1 MLIDAGAEV
10 IPSLGDSPWLPYDPN
25 YDNELDPMYPA
36 WRSYCTMP
44 TNVVE
49 TIRRIPLDHPTP
61 EEVSLIN
68 QWIDVITVATFPKLT
83 ESILDW
89 FKGKVIFRSF
99 GIPQQYNYTSF
110 AQNEGVDLNSFA
122 DADNYVWS
130 PILKC
135 LGEIED
141 PRLVKNTFYMNY
153 FVSKE
158 RLPFKWARK
167 QSNRQVSTLISYID
181 KSKWVDTL
189 FKPFEDAFH
198 GFDYIVLGRNDKN
211 SPRCQHPSILGNV
224 DYKKMMSVLC
234 NSRILCYGGALSHYH
249 MHFTP
254 LEAMA
259 MQVPV
264 LFTQSCGLARE
275 AMENGRSE
283 QQLMK
288 LGMCKDYTAMAS
300 IAAKYMDDFEYLD
313 HLQQSQNAQ
322 LLSVFNREQSLA
334 SARAFLQTLNEE
346 VTRRRKANPDEL
358 VYTLNENKGNPIVRN
373 ISLSKSMPNVA
384 GEYRIINSKVMTG
397 QIGEIVKDGFS
408 NHYLRRAVVG
418 VHTPGILFNE
428 QIGNMTPGQYEITA
442 VIYGTEPSSQVV
454 GYIYFDVWNPE
465 SNRILGAP
473 LVSSQAGLHKV
484 KCSIV
489 IPDSM
494 TTASK
499 QISIAWLGDYNLN
512 LESVRIQKIS
522 DSPPATQLDVKWLE
536 GFSYLENIQGEN
548 WRWCTNEGRL
558 RIVNRTPTAKT
569 IHISTN
575 LKSGYTEF
583 SALTI
588 QGPDWDEKLDINV
601 QGRSLNR
608 TITVLPGANDY
619 ILRSTAN
626 KLNVVERDLAFRV
639 MNFSITELPLEFS
652 WTGGFYSLEGV
663 NDTSWRWS
671 SEEGRLVINN
681 LSNVTMLANISTTA
695 TTGYPEPSVLN
706 IAGALWNET
715 LLIQLQET
723 QLSKILIIPPGQH
736 IIIFTCNAP
745 RVPVPDPSTR
755 ALVFRLHNF
764 SVHVSSHA

>member
-1 MLIDAGAEV
+1 
-10 IPSLGDSPWLPYDPN
+10 
-25 YDNELDPMYPA
+25 
-36 WRSYCTMP
+36 MP

-83 ESILDW
+83 ESILGW

-110 AQNEGVDLNSFA
+110 AQNEGVDLNRFA

-130 PILKC
+130 PILKS

-158 RLPFKWARK
+158 RLPFKWSRK

-189 FKPFEDAFH
+189 FKPFKDAFQ
-198 GFDYIVLGRNDKN
+198 GFNYIVLGRNDKN
-211 SPRCQHPSILGNV
+211 SSRCQHPSILGNV
-224 DYKKMMSVLC
+224 DYKKMMSILC

-259 MQVPV
+259 MKVPV

-300 IAAKYMDDFEYLD
+300 IAAKYMDDFDYLD

-322 LLSVFNREQSLA
+322 LLSVFNRDQSLA
-334 SARAFLQTLNEE
+334 SAQSFLRSLNED
-346 VTRRRKANPDEL
+346 VTRRQKANPDEL
-358 VYTLNENKGNPIVRN
+358 VYTLNEYKSTPIVRN
-373 ISLSKSMPNVA
+373 ITLSKSMPNVA

-397 QIGEIVKDGFS
+397 HTGELVQDGFS
-408 NHYLRRAVVG
+408 KHFIRRAVVG
-418 VHTPGILFNE
+418 SHTPGILFNE
-428 QIGNMTPGQYEITA
+428 RIDKMTPGQYEITA
-442 VIYGTEPSSQVV
+442 VVYGTEPNSQIV

-465 SNRILGAP
+465 SHRILGVP
-473 LVSSQAGLHKV
+473 LVSDQTGLHKIQ
-484 KCSIV
+484 CNIV
-489 IPDSM
+489 IADSM
-494 TTASK
+494 ITAPK
-499 QISIAWLGDYNLN
+499 QISIEWLGQYNLN

-522 DSPPATQLDVKWLE
+522 DSIPETHLDVMWLE
-536 GFSYLENIQGEN
+536 GFSYLENIQGES
-548 WRWCTNEGRL
+548 WRWCSNEGRM
-558 RIVNRTPTAKT
+558 RIDNRTSVDKT
-569 IHISTN
+569 IHIGADFM
-575 LKSGYTEF
+575 SGHTEF
-583 SALTI
+583 STLTI
-588 QGPDWDEKLDINV
+588 QGPNWLEKLDINV
-601 QGRSLNR
+601 HGRSLSR
-608 TITVLPGANDY
+608 TITVSPGANEY
-619 ILRSTAN
+619 ILRSTAK
-626 KLNVVERDLAFRV
+626 KLDVVERDLAFRV
-639 MNFSITELPLEFS
+639 INCSISELPIELS
-652 WTGGFYSLEGV
+652 WTGGFCPLEGV
-663 NDTSWRWS
+663 NDTSWRWC
-671 SEEGRLVINN
+671 SEVGHLLINN
-681 LSNVTMLANISTTA
+681 LSNVPMLANISTTA
-695 TTGYPEPSVLN
+695 STGYPDPSVLT
-706 IAGALWNET
+706 IAGALWNDE

-723 QLSKILIIPPGQH
+723 QLSKVLLIPPGQH
-736 IIIFTCNAP
+736 SITFTCNAP
-745 RVPVPDPSTR
+745 RVQVPESSTR

-764 SVHVSSHA
+764 TLDVSSHI